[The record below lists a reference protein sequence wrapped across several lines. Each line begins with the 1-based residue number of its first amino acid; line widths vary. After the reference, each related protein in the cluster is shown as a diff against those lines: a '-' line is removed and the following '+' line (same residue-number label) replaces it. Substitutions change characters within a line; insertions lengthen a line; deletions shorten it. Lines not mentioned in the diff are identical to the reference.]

1 MKYAILRT
9 LDDPYIYDNEV
20 EFMEKTFETE
30 CEAIAYVQDKLIP
43 HTEKEYSKD
52 FSSGYHTDVK
62 VAENGREYAVT
73 LYPDDGGEYAHEIR
87 FEIIEF
93 FDIIEEKNP
102 LRYVL
107 RIGKNKKALKS
118 IDTFASTQFAD
129 AKIVASHYARLGKY
143 AEVVADY
150 ANYKE
155 NKHASAIV
163 FIAEPHVE

>member
-20 EFMEKTFETE
+20 EFMEQTFGTE

-43 HTEKEYSKD
+43 YVEQEYLKQ
-52 FSSGYHTDVK
+52 FTHGYRVESEAK
-62 VAENGREYAVT
+62 ENGREYSVT
-73 LYPDDGGEYAHEIR
+73 IYDDRNQYAHETR
-87 FEIIEF
+87 FEVIEL
-93 FDIIEEKNP
+93 FDDIEEENA

-107 RIGKNKKALKS
+107 RIGKNKKALKP
-118 IDTFASTQFAD
+118 IDTFTAAQFLD

-155 NKHASAIV
+155 NKHASAVV
-163 FIAEPHVE
+163 FVAEPRVN

>member
-9 LDDPYIYDNEV
+9 LDDPYIYENEV

-30 CEAIAYVQDKLIP
+30 CEAIAYIQDKLIP
-43 HTEKEYSKD
+43 HTENEYSKD
-52 FSSGYHTDVK
+52 FSSGYHADVK
-62 VAENGREYAVT
+62 AAESGREYTVT
-73 LYPDDGGEYAHEIR
+73 LYPDNGGEYAHETR
-87 FEIIEF
+87 FEVIELF
-93 FDIIEEKNP
+93 SDIEEEKA

-118 IDTFASTQFAD
+118 IDTFASTQFVD

-155 NKHASAIV
+155 NKHASAVV
-163 FIAEPHVE
+163 FIAEPRVE